1 MTVKEGTAIGPVH
14 CLADCNP
21 SCDVTW
27 KLKTISGLSDLSSK
41 EGMLLPLVVN
51 RSMEMFRCE
60 AQWRIKNEILN
71 KSIGLDV
78 QCKYL
83 VFFIIGFLPS
93 FQLLYF
99 YFVFNYI

>member
-1 MTVKEGTAIGPVH
+1 MDTLTINPQPTLNDQNKVTVKEGTIIGPVH

-27 KLKTISGLSDLSSK
+27 KLRTLSDLSSK
-41 EGMLLPLVVN
+41 KGMLLPLVVN

-60 AQWRIKNEILN
+60 ARWRIKNEILN

-83 VFFIIGFLPS
+83 
-93 FQLLYF
+93 F
-99 YFVFNYI
+99 YQFSP